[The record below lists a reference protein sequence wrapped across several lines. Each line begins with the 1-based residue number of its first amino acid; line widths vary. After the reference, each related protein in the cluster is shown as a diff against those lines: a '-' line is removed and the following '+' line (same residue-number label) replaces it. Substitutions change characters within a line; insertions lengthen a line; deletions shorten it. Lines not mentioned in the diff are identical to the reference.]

1 MLSSCMK
8 PFATNKRGLRV
19 TKAGK
24 AYSQHAASLQV
35 HFLELTALIKKD
47 LSERLQEAGQKDR

>member
-47 LSERLQEAGQKDR
+47 LSERLQEAG